1 MTAVDLFT
9 DLVAEHGLTAVM
21 TVLAVGCAAVW
32 CLLGV
37 VLYTLEEHRI
47 RRAEAEA
54 LADLNAEKAAW
65 EAFDAHRRIRIAEN
79 YANNPDIRARWQHL
93 PAPKGGGNA

>member
-1 MTAVDLFT
+1 MTAVNLFT

-21 TVLAVGCAAVW
+21 AVLTVGCVAVW

-37 VLYTLEEHRI
+37 ILHVVGEHRI
-47 RRAEAEA
+47 RRAEAKA
-54 LADLNAEKAAW
+54 IADLKTAAAW
-65 EAFDAHRRIRIAEN
+65 ETFDAHRGIRIAEN
-79 YANNPDIRARWQHL
+79 YANNPDIRATWAHL

>member
-21 TVLAVGCAAVW
+21 AVLAVGCGAVW

-37 VLYTLEEHRI
+37 VLYTAREYRI
-47 RRAEAEA
+47 RRAERKAI
-54 LADLNAEKAAW
+54 ADLKTAAAW
-65 EAFDAHRRIRIAEN
+65 ETFDAHRGIRIAEN
-79 YANNPDIRARWQHL
+79 YANDPDIRARWQHL

>member
-1 MTAVDLFT
+1 LFT

-21 TVLAVGCAAVW
+21 GVLAVGCVAVW

-37 VLYTLEEHRI
+37 VVHTLEEHRI
-47 RRAEAEA
+47 RRAEANA
-54 LADLNAEKAAW
+54 IADLKTSAAW
-65 EAFDAHRRIRIAEN
+65 ETFDAHRGIRIAEN
-79 YANNPDIRARWQHL
+79 YANNPDIRARWAHL

>member
-1 MTAVDLFT
+1 VTAVDLFA

-21 TVLAVGCAAVW
+21 AVLAVGCVAVW

-37 VLYTLEEHRI
+37 VLFALKEYRI
-47 RRAEAEA
+47 RRAERKA
-54 LADLNAEKAAW
+54 LADLKAEEAAW
-65 EAFDAHRRIRIAEN
+65 ETFDIERGLAAAVA
-79 YANNPDIRARWQHL
+79 YANDPDIRAVWAHL

>member
-1 MTAVDLFT
+1 MSVVDLFT

-21 TVLAVGCAAVW
+21 GVLAVGCVAVW

-37 VLYTLEEHRI
+37 VVFALKEHRL
-47 RRAEAEA
+47 RRAEAKA
-54 LADLNAEKAAW
+54 ITDLKTAAGW
-65 EAFDAHRRIRIAEN
+65 ETFDAHRGIRIAEN
-79 YANNPDIRARWQHL
+79 YANNQDIRDRWQHL